1 MNQTRTKT
9 ALLILALGLWLI
21 SVACTFQRNSQEMI
35 YSDVISGLVLIVL
48 GICSLKPDRL
58 WSVVGAGCVGFWLQ
72 FAPLVFWAPSEM
84 IYLND
89 TLTGA
94 LVIALSF
101 LFVKKTGAQED
112 LVLRNPLGWSYNPS
126 AWNHRIPTV
135 ALAMV
140 CWFFSRYMAAFQLG
154 YIDQIYDPVFKDGT
168 LNVIT
173 SAISRSFP
181 VSDAGMG
188 ALCYTLEALL
198 GWQGDEQ
205 RWYKRPW
212 LVLFFGILVVPVG
225 MASTTLIVLQPV
237 IVGSWCF
244 WCLATAA
251 LMLLM
256 IVFTAGELVAVLQY
270 LSQSRKSGRSLW
282 SVFWK
287 GGSADRESI
296 PSLKSKGKGSWGIT
310 LPWNL
315 IVTAAL
321 GVWLMISPSV
331 TRVLGEIS
339 ISDFIE
345 GPLMIAISVI
355 AMAEV
360 FRSLRYINFLLGIS
374 LLVTAWVQPEM
385 AGFASWN
392 NSIVGA
398 AAILLS
404 FRKGPIK
411 ERYGSWEK
419 FIF

>member
-1 MNQTRTKT
+1 MNQPRTKT
-9 ALLILALGLWLI
+9 ALLIAALGLWLI
-21 SVACTFQRNSQEMI
+21 SVACTFKYNSQEMI
-35 YSDVISGLVLIVL
+35 YSDVISGLVLIFL
-48 GICSLKPDRL
+48 GMCSLKPDRL

-101 LFVKKTGAQED
+101 LFVRKTGAQDD

-135 ALAMV
+135 ALAML

-154 YIDQIYDPVFKDGT
+154 YIDQINDPVFKDGT

-212 LVLFFGILVVPVG
+212 LVLFFGVLVVPVG
-225 MASTTLIVLQPV
+225 MASTTLIILQPV

-244 WCLATAA
+244 WCLSTAA

-256 IVFTAGELVAVLQY
+256 IVLTAGELVAVLQY
-270 LSQSRKSGRSLW
+270 LSQSRKSGKSLW
-282 SVFWK
+282 NVFWK
-287 GGSADRESI
+287 GGSADREST
-296 PSLKSKGKGSWGIT
+296 PTLKSKGKEGWGIT
-310 LPWNL
+310 FPWNL
-315 IVTAAL
+315 VVTASL
-321 GVWLMISPSV
+321 GAWLMMSPSV
-331 TRVLGEIS
+331 THVLGEIS
-339 ISDFIE
+339 TSDFIE
-345 GPLMIAISVI
+345 GPLMIAVSII

-385 AGFASWN
+385 SGFASWN
-392 NSIVGA
+392 NTVVGA
-398 AAILLS
+398 AAILLC

-411 ERYGSWEK
+411 ERYGAWER